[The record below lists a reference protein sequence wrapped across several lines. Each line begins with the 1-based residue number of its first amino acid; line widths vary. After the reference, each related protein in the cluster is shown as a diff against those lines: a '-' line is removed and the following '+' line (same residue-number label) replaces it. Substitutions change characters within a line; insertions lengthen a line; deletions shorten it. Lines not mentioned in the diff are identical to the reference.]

1 MEGIGLIFHDS
12 RLFRIA
18 SVCILLTL
26 GLCFGNFPLGVN
38 EEVVGMLV
46 LLMRSLFARGIVRKL
61 PQRIAPAKSTSAALR
76 CRWPRRMMLQSGSL
90 RPGNDCNDLTRR

>member
-46 LLMRSLFARGIVRKL
+46 LMMR
-61 PQRIAPAKSTSAALR
+61 
-76 CRWPRRMMLQSGSL
+76 
-90 RPGNDCNDLTRR
+90 